1 MALNPS
7 GPHAGRLRFQARRP
21 SDWRMASGFKIRLT
35 VVAALA
41 ATLAASGP
49 CIGAG
54 SAPKARANTPVDP
67 EGTLVAELVVQAR
80 EVGPP
85 WWRVSRDGA
94 AVYILG
100 VPDGPTPPGVE
111 WNQAVL
117 DRRLTD
123 ANALIGAPRFTA
135 GIFDLFAILRLRSAV
150 KSKAPMETTL
160 PKPLADR
167 YLADAA
173 RDGKPPGRFSGWD
186 PMVAGAF
193 LLRETHAHWR
203 PIDAQVRG
211 VARRHGLSPQTS
223 ARYAAVPLAKT
234 ATKAMTAASQ
244 QACLAWA
251 LDDVE
256 AGDAAARLAVEG
268 WARGDVATALTA
280 PRGFDKCLLVLTGG
294 SELWNRA
301 SQDQADDIAAALDK
315 PGHAVAVVGLRR
327 LLAEGGVVARLEAK
341 GLKVSGPGEP

>member
-1 MALNPS
+1 M
-7 GPHAGRLRFQARRP
+7 RP
-21 SDWRMASGFKIRLT
+21 GFKILLIAGL
-35 VVAALA
+35 VACGA
-41 ATLAASGP
+41 AAPAPVPGP
-49 CIGAG
+49 
-54 SAPKARANTPVDP
+54 PVDP

-80 EVGPP
+80 EGGPP
-85 WWRVSRDGA
+85 WWRVSQGGST
-94 AVYILG
+94 VYILG
-100 VPDGPTPPGVE
+100 VPDGPTPPGVT
-111 WNQAVL
+111 WDDTVL
-117 DRRLTD
+117 ERRLNGAT
-123 ANALIGAPRFTA
+123 ALIGAPRLTA
-135 GIFDLFAILRLRSAV
+135 GIFDLFAILRLRSSV

-160 PKPLADR
+160 PKPLAER

-173 RDGKPPGRFSGWD
+173 RGGKTPGRYSNWD

-193 LLRETHAHWR
+193 LLRETHDGWR
-203 PIDAQVRG
+203 PVDGQVRA
-211 VARRHGLSPQTS
+211 VARRHGLSPQSS

-234 ATKAMTAASQ
+234 ATATMTTASQ
-244 QACLAWA
+244 QACLGWA

-256 AGDAAARLAVEG
+256 AGEAPARRALEG

-301 SQDQADDIAAALDK
+301 SQDQADDIAAALAK
-315 PGHAVAVVGLRR
+315 PGHAVAIVGLRR